1 MALLRSSAIPMLL
14 SRLPFRSRPDGLRS
28 SFAAAARRWARV
40 LLQSEA
46 GLRRVGVL
54 VTGLRRLGGVD
65 VTGLRSVGVTE
76 LRRDNKLL
84 GLCLLLLPLK

>member
-1 MALLRSSAIPMLL
+1 MLL
-14 SRLPFRSRPDGLRS
+14 SRLPLRSRPVGLRS
-28 SFAAAARRWARV
+28 SLAARRWARV

-46 GLRRVGVL
+46 GLLRVGVF

-76 LRRDNKLL
+76 LLRDKRLL
-84 GLCLLLLPLK
+84 GLCLLLLPLKNNFNYNFYVL